1 MNITDVQ
8 MMSKTSQI
16 VSNKCVSPLRVVE
29 KGDIGSQSTTKRKTR
44 TYVFIVKIEK
54 NFCAFLLA
62 FLLSTSETFL
72 LIRLIQKQSKVAL
85 KS

>member
-16 VSNKCVSPLRVVE
+16 GSNKCVSPLRVVE

-54 NFCAFLLA
+54 NFCAFLV